1 MAYIVSK
8 NEDELTEVE
17 IIEYVEEKAAPYKRL
32 RGGLEFIS
40 AIPKTENGEVL
51 RTELRER
58 QRRGKKALTRRSS
71 SFWNEDRRFS
81 TKRHSMGPSIK
92 ARINNT
98 IVEEMPRN
106 VARSQSC
113 VLL

>member
-1 MAYIVSK
+1 MAYIVIK

-17 IIEYVEEKAAPYKRL
+17 IMEYVEEKAAPYKRL
-32 RGGLEFIS
+32 RGGVEFIS

-51 RTELRER
+51 RAELKER
-58 QRRGKKALTRRSS
+58 QRRRKKALTRRSS
-71 SFWNEDRRFS
+71 SFWNEERRFS
-81 TKRHSMGPSIK
+81 TKRYSMNPSIK
-92 ARINNT
+92 ARKNNT

-106 VARSQSC
+106 VVRSQSC